1 MSVNS
6 RSRSARSRIS
16 SRFFRWRDVSRQLT
30 KPFLRS
36 QFSVAGAPGMSGTG
50 SERSIFAQI
59 TYIRLTSARLT
70 PRPCSRSSM
79 PGRPHRSVRRPRD
92 SRVNEISCIA
102 ASNLIR
108 RKPSR
113 KESRMTPSQSRMT
126 ALRNIPPS
134 FQKNRRG
141 YSHGSGRDKKNQE
154 SAHATSLRY
163 NRPMALDKYTAVWV
177 SHSSM
182 GDFLKCPRAYYLH
195 NVYKDPK
202 MRRKIALVNSP
213 LSLGHAVH
221 ATLES
226 LKTLPVD
233 GRLARDLFED
243 FEAEWESVA
252 GKRGGFT
259 RDAEEGEH
267 KARGRAMIERV
278 IRNPGPLAKKTVRL
292 PAVHNDMPHNIVL
305 SEGDNIILCGLIDWL
320 EYVEADESIP

>member
-1 MSVNS
+1 
-6 RSRSARSRIS
+6 
-16 SRFFRWRDVSRQLT
+16 
-30 KPFLRS
+30 
-36 QFSVAGAPGMSGTG
+36 
-50 SERSIFAQI
+50 
-59 TYIRLTSARLT
+59 
-70 PRPCSRSSM
+70 
-79 PGRPHRSVRRPRD
+79 
-92 SRVNEISCIA
+92 
-102 ASNLIR
+102 
-108 RKPSR
+108 
-113 KESRMTPSQSRMT
+113 
-126 ALRNIPPS
+126 
-134 FQKNRRG
+134 
-141 YSHGSGRDKKNQE
+141 
-154 SAHATSLRY
+154 
-163 NRPMALDKYTAVWV
+163 MALDKYTAVWV

-226 LKTLPVD
+226 LKTLPVH

-259 RDAEEGEH
+259 SDAEEVEH

-320 EYVEADESIP
+320 EYVEADDSIRVIDFKTGKHEEGEGSLQLPVYLLLLNELQKRRVSGAAYWYLERDDAPVPIALPDIVQAREKVLTLARRIKAAREAKEFDCPRGAGGCFACRPFEAIIRGEAEYVGTSQDGRQDLYIG